1 MKSYL
6 IKLPDGTQMGPFPWE
21 KIDKLYASRRISGD
35 DLVWTEGMPAW
46 LPLREVQK
54 QKDEPHSQQ
63 AATSDASRPGKEE
76 ASYFLSS
83 GGESRKGPYTFKE
96 ISNWYATG
104 QLSSEVF
111 LWKEGMAEWVRVGE
125 FISGCQ
131 EESSFWVGVFGIL
144 SSLTGLS
151 SVERFSL
158 KSIFK
163 GVFRRRTEQER
174 IDFFTSGG
182 SKSTPALEEI
192 STDWPSPWLFTR
204 VLALSLLMYIG
215 FLGMSEAFQG
225 VSVVTL
231 AANLGRLF
239 SISFAVPFSILVL
252 FAEFNVRRNI
262 SWYSIIVLVLGGGI
276 LSLIVTLIL
285 NELSGNPRAAYW
297 AGPIEEAAKLVVA
310 IFFARKFF
318 LNGQIL
324 NGMLCG
330 AAVGA
335 GFAGF
340 ETAGYIMYFE
350 YIKPSG
356 DLLSDT
362 AVRRGILAPFT
373 HVSWSAI
380 MAGAFW
386 LAMKK
391 QRQNNIPS
399 ILQPS
404 FWRIAVIPIGLHMF
418 WNSPL
423 LYKSELLRY
432 AKWGICAVICWSMVF
447 LLINAGLIQVRQAKE
462 HKIDL

>member
-54 QKDEPHSQQ
+54 QKAEPHPQQ
-63 AATSDASRPGKEE
+63 TDASNDSRQGKKEE
-76 ASYFLSS
+76 SYFLSS

-96 ISNWYATG
+96 INSWYHTG
-104 QLSSEVF
+104 QLSPAAF
-111 LWKEGMAEWVRVGE
+111 LWKEGMTEWVRVGE
-125 FISGCQ
+125 FISSHQGD
-131 EESSFWVGVFGIL
+131 SSFWGSIFGML

-151 SVERFSL
+151 PIEKFSL
-158 KSIFK
+158 KSMFK
-163 GVFRRRTEQER
+163 GMFHRRTVQER

-182 SKSTPALEEI
+182 LKSTPSLKEI
-192 STDWPSPWLFTR
+192 STDWPTPWIFIRILG
-204 VLALSLLMYIG
+204 LSLLMCIG
-215 FLGMSEAFQG
+215 FVLLIELGLGVAFPG
-225 VSVVTL
+225 YF
-231 AANLGRLF
+231 F

-252 FAEFNVRRNI
+252 FAEFNIRRNI
-262 SWYSIIVLVLGGGI
+262 SWYSIMTMLLGGAV
-276 LSLIVTLIL
+276 LSFIFAGFLAEIA
-285 NELSGNPRAAYW
+285 SHPRDAYW
-297 AGPIEEAAKLVVA
+297 AGPIEEIAKLVA
-310 IFFARKFF
+310 TIFLARKYF

-324 NGMLCG
+324 NGILCG
-330 AAVGA
+330 AAVGT
-335 GFAGF
+335 GFSIF
-340 ETAGYIMYFE
+340 ETAGYN
-350 YIKPSG
+350 YIFGMESVMNRFLTEP
-356 DLLSDT
+356 
-362 AVRRGILAPFT
+362 LAP
-373 HVSWSAI
+373 HAAWSAI

-391 QRQNNIPS
+391 QRQNSTPS

-423 LYKSELLRY
+423 LMKSELLVLCKY
-432 AKWGICAVICWSMVF
+432 GICAVICWCMVF
-447 LLINAGLIQVRQAKE
+447 LLLNEGLIQVRQAKE

>member
-1 MKSYL
+1 MER
-6 IKLPDGTQMGPFPWE
+6 GNG
-21 KIDKLYASRRISGD
+21 R
-35 DLVWTEGMPAW
+35 V
-46 LPLREVQK
+46 
-54 QKDEPHSQQ
+54 
-63 AATSDASRPGKEE
+63 GK
-76 ASYFLSS
+76 S
-83 GGESRKGPYTFKE
+83 GGIYQRLSGGKLLLGGGFWNAIISDRPFSHRKIQFEKH
-96 ISNWYATG
+96 I
-104 QLSSEVF
+104 Q
-111 LWKEGMAEWVRVGE
+111 R
-125 FISGCQ
+125 
-131 EESSFWVGVFGIL
+131 GIPPQD
-144 SSLTGLS
+144 GAGKD
-151 SVERFSL
+151 R
-158 KSIFK
+158 
-163 GVFRRRTEQER
+163 
-174 IDFFTSGG
+174 FFTSGG

-204 VLALSLLMYIG
+204 ILALSLLICIG
-215 FLGMSEAFQG
+215 WRLMFEAFNNAPV
-225 VSVVTL
+225 VSG
-231 AANLGRLF
+231 AAYLGLLF

-276 LSLIVTLIL
+276 LSLIVTMIL

-340 ETAGYIMYFE
+340 ETAGYIVNSE
-350 YIKPSG
+350 YTGPGPDPLDI
-356 DLLSDT
+356 
-362 AVRRGILAPFT
+362 AVMRGIFAPFG

-404 FWRIAVIPIGLHMF
+404 FGEL
-418 WNSPL
+418 PL
-423 LYKSELLRY
+423 SR
-432 AKWGICAVICWSMVF
+432 
-447 LLINAGLIQVRQAKE
+447 
-462 HKIDL
+462 

>member
-54 QKDEPHSQQ
+54 KKDEPHSQQ
-63 AATSDASRPGKEE
+63 AGTSDASRPGKEE
-76 ASYFLSS
+76 ASYFLSA

-104 QLSSEVF
+104 QLSPEAF

-125 FISGCQ
+125 FISGYQ
-131 EESSFWVGVFGIL
+131 EESSFWVGVFGML

-151 SVERFSL
+151 PIERFSL

-163 GVFRRRTEQER
+163 GVFRHRTAQER

-204 VLALSLLMYIG
+204 ILALSLLICIG
-215 FLGMSEAFQG
+215 WRLMFEAFNNAPV
-225 VSVVTL
+225 VSG
-231 AANLGRLF
+231 AAYLGLLF

-276 LSLIVTLIL
+276 LSLIVTMIL
-285 NELSGNPRAAYW
+285 NELSGNPRAA
-297 AGPIEEAAKLVVA
+297 
-310 IFFARKFF
+310 
-318 LNGQIL
+318 
-324 NGMLCG
+324 
-330 AAVGA
+330 
-335 GFAGF
+335 
-340 ETAGYIMYFE
+340 
-350 YIKPSG
+350 
-356 DLLSDT
+356 
-362 AVRRGILAPFT
+362 
-373 HVSWSAI
+373 
-380 MAGAFW
+380 
-386 LAMKK
+386 
-391 QRQNNIPS
+391 
-399 ILQPS
+399 
-404 FWRIAVIPIGLHMF
+404 
-418 WNSPL
+418 
-423 LYKSELLRY
+423 
-432 AKWGICAVICWSMVF
+432 
-447 LLINAGLIQVRQAKE
+447 
-462 HKIDL
+462 

>member
-54 QKDEPHSQQ
+54 KKDEPHSQQ
-63 AATSDASRPGKEE
+63 AGTSDASRPGKEE
-76 ASYFLSS
+76 ASYFLSA

-104 QLSSEVF
+104 QLSPEAF

-125 FISGCQ
+125 FVSGYQ
-131 EESSFWVGVFGIL
+131 EESSFWVGVFGML

-151 SVERFSL
+151 PIERFSL

-163 GVFRRRTEQER
+163 GVFRRRTAQER

-204 VLALSLLMYIG
+204 ILALSLLICIG
-215 FLGMSEAFQG
+215 WRLMFEAFNNAPV
-225 VSVVTL
+225 VSG
-231 AANLGRLF
+231 AAYLGLLF
-239 SISFAVPFSILVL
+239 SISFTVPFSILVL

-276 LSLIVTLIL
+276 LSLIVTMIL

-340 ETAGYIMYFE
+340 ETAGYIVNSE
-350 YIKPSG
+350 YTGPGPDPLDI
-356 DLLSDT
+356 
-362 AVRRGILAPFT
+362 AVMRGIFAPFG

-418 WNSPL
+418 WYSPL
-423 LYKSELLRY
+423 LYKSALLYY

-447 LLINAGLIQVRQAKE
+447 LLLNAGLIQVRQARE

>member
-1 MKSYL
+1 M
-6 IKLPDGTQMGPFPWE
+6 DGRNAGM
-21 KIDKLYASRRISGD
+21 ASSSRSS
-35 DLVWTEGMPAW
+35 
-46 LPLREVQK
+46 K
-54 QKDEPHSQQ
+54 KKDEPHSQQ
-63 AATSDASRPGKEE
+63 AGISDASRPGKEE

-104 QLSSEVF
+104 QLSPEAF

-125 FISGCQ
+125 FISGYQ
-131 EESSFWVGVFGIL
+131 EESSFWVGVFGML

-151 SVERFSL
+151 PVERFSL

-163 GVFRRRTEQER
+163 GVFRRRTAQER

-204 VLALSLLMYIG
+204 ILALSLLMCIG
-215 FLGMSEAFQG
+215 WELMFEAFNNAPV
-225 VSVVTL
+225 VSGT
-231 AANLGRLF
+231 AKLGGLF

-262 SWYSIIVLVLGGGI
+262 SWYSIIVLVLGGGM
-276 LSLIVTLIL
+276 LSLIVTMIL
-285 NELSGNPRAAYW
+285 NELSGNPRDAYW

-340 ETAGYIMYFE
+340 ETAGYIIMYAE
-350 YIKPSG
+350 YGSA
-356 DLLSDT
+356 LNT
-362 AVRRGILAPFT
+362 AVQRGILAPFA
-373 HVSWSAI
+373 HVPWSAI

-418 WNSPL
+418 CNSPL
-423 LYKSELLRY
+423 LDKSELLRY

-447 LLINAGLIQVRQAKE
+447 LLLNAGLIQVRQARE

>member
-1 MKSYL
+1 
-6 IKLPDGTQMGPFPWE
+6 
-21 KIDKLYASRRISGD
+21 
-35 DLVWTEGMPAW
+35 MPAW

-104 QLSSEVF
+104 QLSPEVF

-182 SKSTPALEEI
+182 SKSTPSLEEI

-204 VLALSLLMYIG
+204 VLALSLLMCIG
-215 FLGMSEAFQG
+215 WAGMLEAFNN
-225 VSVVTL
+225 SPVVFG
-231 AANLGRLF
+231 AASLGLLF

-276 LSLIVTLIL
+276 LSLIVTIIL

-340 ETAGYIMYFE
+340 ETAGYIIMVAE
-350 YIKPSG
+350 HGLDP
-356 DLLSDT
+356 LDT
-362 AVRRGILAPFT
+362 AVLRGRLAPFA

-423 LYKSELLRY
+423 LDKSELLRY

-447 LLINAGLIQVRQAKE
+447 LLTMK
-462 HKIDL
+462 D

>member
-54 QKDEPHSQQ
+54 KKDEPHSQQ
-63 AATSDASRPGKEE
+63 AGISDASRPGKEE

-104 QLSSEVF
+104 QLSPEAF

-125 FISGCQ
+125 FISGYQ
-131 EESSFWVGVFGIL
+131 EESSFWVGVFGML

-151 SVERFSL
+151 PV
-158 KSIFK
+158 
-163 GVFRRRTEQER
+163 
-174 IDFFTSGG
+174 
-182 SKSTPALEEI
+182 EI

-204 VLALSLLMYIG
+204 ILALSLLMCIG
-215 FLGMSEAFQG
+215 WELMFEAFNNAPV
-225 VSVVTL
+225 VSGT
-231 AANLGRLF
+231 AKLGGLF

-262 SWYSIIVLVLGGGI
+262 SWYSIIVLVLGGGM
-276 LSLIVTLIL
+276 LSLIVTMIL
-285 NELSGNPRAAYW
+285 NELSGNPRDAYW

-340 ETAGYIMYFE
+340 ETAGYIIMYAE
-350 YIKPSG
+350 YGSA
-356 DLLSDT
+356 LNT
-362 AVRRGILAPFT
+362 AVLRGILAPFA
-373 HVSWSAI
+373 HVPWSAI

-418 WNSPL
+418 CNSPL
-423 LYKSELLRY
+423 LDKSELLRY

-447 LLINAGLIQVRQAKE
+447 LLLNAGLIQVRQARE

>member
-54 QKDEPHSQQ
+54 QKAEPHPQQ
-63 AATSDASRPGKEE
+63 TDASDDSRQGKKEE
-76 ASYFLSS
+76 SYFLSS
-83 GGESRKGPYTFKE
+83 GGESRKGPYTLKE
-96 ISNWYATG
+96 ISNWYHTG
-104 QLSSEVF
+104 QLSPAAF
-111 LWKEGMAEWVRVGE
+111 LWKEGMTEWVRVGE
-125 FISGCQ
+125 FISSHQGD
-131 EESSFWVGVFGIL
+131 SSFWGSIFRML

-151 SVERFSL
+151 PIEKFSL
-158 KSIFK
+158 KSMFK
-163 GVFRRRTEQER
+163 GMFRRRPEQER

-182 SKSTPALEEI
+182 SKSTPSLEEI
-192 STDWPSPWLFTR
+192 STDWPAPWIFIRHLGH
-204 VLALSLLMYIG
+204 SLLMCIG
-215 FLGMSEAFQG
+215 CLSMLEAFNN
-225 VSVVTL
+225 SPVVAG
-231 AANLGRLF
+231 AASLGLLF
-239 SISFAVPFSILVL
+239 AISFAVPFSVLVL

-262 SWYSIIVLVLGGGI
+262 SWYSIIVLVLGGGT

-285 NELSGNPRAAYW
+285 NDLSGNPRAAYW
-297 AGPIEEAAKLVVA
+297 AGPIEELAKLIVV

-340 ETAGYIMYFE
+340 ETAGYIMSTE
-350 YIKPSG
+350 YGSDP
-356 DLLSDT
+356 LDT
-362 AVRRGILAPFT
+362 AVLRGILAPFA

-391 QRQNNIPS
+391 QRQNSTPP

-423 LYKSELLRY
+423 LMKSELLVLCKY
-432 AKWGICAVICWSMVF
+432 GICAVICWCMVF
-447 LLINAGLIQVRQAKE
+447 LLLNEGLIQVRQAKE

>member
-54 QKDEPHSQQ
+54 KKDEPHSQQ
-63 AATSDASRPGKEE
+63 AGTSDASRPGKEE
-76 ASYFLSS
+76 ASYFLSA

-104 QLSSEVF
+104 QLSPEAF

-125 FISGCQ
+125 FVSGYQ
-131 EESSFWVGVFGIL
+131 EESSFWVGVFGML

-151 SVERFSL
+151 PIERFSL

-163 GVFRRRTEQER
+163 GVFRRRTAQER

-182 SKSTPALEEI
+182 LKSTPSLEEI
-192 STDWPSPWLFTR
+192 STDWPAPWIFIR
-204 VLALSLLMYIG
+204 VLGLSLLMCIG
-215 FLGMSEAFQG
+215 FLGMFSAFG
-225 VSVVTL
+225 DRAMN
-231 AANLGRLF
+231 AAPGLLF
-239 SISFAVPFSILVL
+239 AISFAVPFSVLTL

-262 SWYSIIVLVLGGGI
+262 SWYSIIVLVLGGGT
-276 LSLIVTLIL
+276 LSLIVTFIL
-285 NELSGNPRAAYW
+285 NDLSDNPRAAYW
-297 AGPIEEAAKLVVA
+297 AGPIEEVAKLLVA
-310 IFFARKFF
+310 IFFARKLF

-335 GFAGF
+335 GFAIF
-340 ETAGYIMYFE
+340 ETAGYIVN
-350 YIKPSG
+350 SG
-356 DLLSDT
+356 PGSDPLDI
-362 AVRRGILAPFT
+362 AVIRGILAPFA
-373 HVSWSAI
+373 HVPWSAI

-391 QRQNNIPS
+391 KRQNNIPS

-404 FWRIAVIPIGLHMF
+404 FWRIAVISIGLHMF

-423 LYKSELLRY
+423 LMKSELLALCKY
-432 AKWGICAVICWSMVF
+432 GICAVICWSMVF
-447 LLINAGLIQVRQAKE
+447 LLLNEGLLQVRHAKE
-462 HKIDL
+462 HKIYL

>member
-1 MKSYL
+1 ML
-6 IKLPDGTQMGPFPWE
+6 
-21 KIDKLYASRRISGD
+21 
-35 DLVWTEGMPAW
+35 
-46 LPLREVQK
+46 
-54 QKDEPHSQQ
+54 
-63 AATSDASRPGKEE
+63 E
-76 ASYFLSS
+76 AFNNS
-83 GGESRKGPYTFKE
+83 P
-96 ISNWYATG
+96 
-104 QLSSEVF
+104 V
-111 LWKEGMAEWVRVGE
+111 
-125 FISGCQ
+125 
-131 EESSFWVGVFGIL
+131 VFGAA
-144 SSLTGLS
+144 SLGL
-151 SVERFSL
+151 
-158 KSIFK
+158 
-163 GVFRRRTEQER
+163 
-174 IDFFTSGG
+174 
-182 SKSTPALEEI
+182 
-192 STDWPSPWLFTR
+192 
-204 VLALSLLMYIG
+204 
-215 FLGMSEAFQG
+215 
-225 VSVVTL
+225 
-231 AANLGRLF
+231 LF

-276 LSLIVTLIL
+276 LSLIVTIIL

-340 ETAGYIMYFE
+340 ETAGYIIMVAE
-350 YIKPSG
+350 HGLDP
-356 DLLSDT
+356 LDT
-362 AVRRGILAPFT
+362 AVLRGRLAPFA

-423 LYKSELLRY
+423 LDKSELLRY

-447 LLINAGLIQVRQAKE
+447 LLINEGLIQVRQARE